1 MLTKIDE
8 GCYLMEMPQQHYY
21 YLGDITSS
29 RNGNYLRSGKGIC
42 STEKS
47 ITNAPGKET
56 SNMVKGLCRKQT
68 AALSALNGNGTNCK
82 KIRQDLQQ
90 MKR

>member
-1 MLTKIDE
+1 MEKKDRIGKVLKDE
-8 GCYLMEMPQQHYY
+8 REKGYRIYV
-21 YLGDITSS
+21 GDADKDILLFLFFGDS
-29 RNGNYLRSGKGIC
+29 
-42 STEKS
+42 
-47 ITNAPGKET
+47 A
-56 SNMVKGLCRKQT
+56 MVKGLCRKQT